1 MGQIVRPVAGGAG
14 PRCDNPEMLC
24 WRRKRYEPLAPGQQA
39 SPWEQFFDVVALV
52 VAMVVAMAVYTATLL
67 YAVERDA

>member
-1 MGQIVRPVAGGAG
+1 
-14 PRCDNPEMLC
+14 MLR